1 MSTPVVHGHTVLP
14 GGGETQAATPR
25 ILAAEPEQR
34 RKTDPGKAER
44 GEEQKQAEEAGKT
57 VSEEWHDGG
66 RALEDDDWARVETP
80 ELAAQGGD
88 KEEQADDEWDEWI
101 AEEQRK
107 ADAALMSAAMAVTS
121 THGTATE
128 PLEDDRGGWN
138 GWAAQELCRE
148 LAGDEIWRE
157 RKEVSGGGAAK
168 AIQGG
173 LMWELEEQ
181 FLNRWDGGR
190 AWKRRPR
197 LTWPPEHAR
206 GRAEPKGQMFFS
218 ATDDPGLTENER
230 WQPGRCIAE
239 KDWGRVLDRPNTKV
253 FRIGDTV
260 AVTEVGNP
268 GLHRD
273 SWRLPESAI
282 TRYFVAT
289 VLEVDAKQRYYWD
302 PNCNGLLLDEGAG
315 YQVHRE
321 HSCIREITRA
331 DGTTWEP
338 DMSPMEVDATCDPE
352 QGGGQSQDSG
362 TGYSGIAPKEKTWRE
377 ITNTDL

>member
-1 MSTPVVHGHTVLP
+1 VAVPFIWQTGQQGFRYAKVCWKDAVTEASTKGLY
-14 GGGETQAATPR
+14 Q
-25 ILAAEPEQR
+25 L
-34 RKTDPGKAER
+34 
-44 GEEQKQAEEAGKT
+44 
-57 VSEEWHDGG
+57 DGG
-66 RALEDDDWARVETP
+66 AHNSKMLRARGSFYAIDRNSPTREWLEEEDILEVPGRRGAR
-80 ELAAQGGD
+80 LQ
-88 KEEQADDEWDEWI
+88 DEWDG
-101 AEEQRK
+101 
-107 ADAALMSAAMAVTS
+107 LSP
-121 THGTATE
+121 G
-128 PLEDDRGGWN
+128 
-138 GWAAQELCRE
+138 QELE
-148 LAGDEIWRE
+148 PW
-157 RKEVSGGGAAK
+157 STP
-168 AIQGG
+168 
-173 LMWELEEQ
+173 
-181 FLNRWDGGR
+181 

-206 GRAEPKGQMFFS
+206 GGVEPKGRRFFS

-239 KDWGRVLDRPNTKV
+239 KDCGRVLDRPNTRV

-273 SWRLPESAI
+273 SWRLPESSI

-302 PNCNGLLLDEGAG
+302 PHCNGLLLDEGAG
-315 YQVHRE
+315 YRVHRE
-321 HSCIREITRA
+321 HSWIREITRA

-338 DMSPMEVDATCDPE
+338 DMSPMEVEATCDPE
-352 QGGGQSQDSG
+352 QGGGQSQDSD